1 MNNQQHLLQ
10 ALNPGREAIL
20 ASYACQ
26 SVVDHMY
33 VDDHACVSVRPLIIT
48 PSPPGAV
55 QPHLGTGLARVQ
67 PHLGPQPRECIPTLA
82 PPPPSPG
89 YRTGY
94 MER

>member
-33 VDDHACVSVRPLIIT
+33 VDDLMHASLYVRLLSPL
-48 PSPPGAV
+48 
-55 QPHLGTGLARVQ
+55 PHLGYTWGVGLGAVRLV
-67 PHLGPQPRECIPTLA
+67 PCA
-82 PPPPSPG
+82 PETD
-89 YRTGY
+89 RTASTSRCAG
-94 MER
+94 